1 MEKVI
6 KIATVLIIVTLLFLF
21 LFNLSRWLRKK
32 GYFNN
37 NKVVDQ
43 EKNNKVNKNI
53 PTKIDDGTSATNR
66 GALSNTEANKLG
78 YFLAISTAVIYSLS
92 QGEFRSFD
100 RLDISRSIGT
110 ALGVIVVPAII
121 SAIVSA
127 STKKK
132 NFGFLLGI
140 LTIIL
145 TIIGSYGNSL
155 R

>member
-6 KIATVLIIVTLLFLF
+6 KIATVLIFVILFFLF
-21 LFNLSRWLRKK
+21 LFNLRRWLRKK
-32 GYFNN
+32 GYYND
-37 NKVVDQ
+37 NKVVDL
-43 EKNNKVNKNI
+43 ETNDKVNKNI
-53 PTKIDDGTSATNR
+53 PIKSDDGTSTIG
-66 GALSNTEANKLG
+66 GAGNTEANILG

-100 RLDISRSIGT
+100 SLDISRSIGT

-145 TIIGSYGNSL
+145 TILGSYGNSL